1 MSTCI
6 GKISIRRFVIIK
18 LVYKALCTITIL
30 EKLKISNLT
39 LYSKKFNLIKE
50 FSKPY
55 GRMSC
60 QRSQTLFLCKLTQ
73 MVFIVYSLVFW
84 FAYGIVN
91 WVSQAS
97 VLTFA
102 EVSVPPRKSQQRGS
116 TPGCPGQGCL
126 PGLPVPCQC
135 GMCAAASCFV
145 LCKDP
150 AGSSLPD
157 NRVLCAW
164 EPWSQPRAFCRSYT
178 LSASVSWFRE
188 WPVVM

>member
-1 MSTCI
+1 M
-6 GKISIRRFVIIK
+6 F
-18 LVYKALCTITIL
+18 KALCTITVL

-39 LYSKKFNLIKE
+39 LYSKKFNLIKK

-73 MVFIVYSLVFW
+73 MVFIVYSLVSW

-97 VLTFA
+97 LLMFA
-102 EVSVPPRKSQQRGS
+102 EVRVPPRKSTAKGKHS
-116 TPGCPGQGCL
+116 GVSWAGL
-126 PGLPVPCQC
+126 PGLPVLCQC
-135 GMCAAASCFV
+135 GVCAAASCFV

-150 AGSSLPD
+150 AGSSFPD
-157 NRVLCAW
+157 TRVLCAW
-164 EPWSQPRAFCRSYT
+164 EPWSQPSASCRSYS
-178 LSASVSWFRE
+178 LLV
-188 WPVVM
+188 